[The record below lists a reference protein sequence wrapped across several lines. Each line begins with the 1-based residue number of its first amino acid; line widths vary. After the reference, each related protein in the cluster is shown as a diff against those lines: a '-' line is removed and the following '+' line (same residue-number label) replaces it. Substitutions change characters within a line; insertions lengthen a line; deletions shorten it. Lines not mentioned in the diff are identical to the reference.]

1 MLLIPNLSL
10 SVLQKEK
17 YWISLEISTFLEKSK
32 PYNVSPS
39 DRRVI
44 AMYCALEGVRN
55 RENDDE
61 RIASD
66 EQLILFPF

>member
-1 MLLIPNLSL
+1 
-10 SVLQKEK
+10 
-17 YWISLEISTFLEKSK
+17 
-32 PYNVSPS
+32 
-39 DRRVI
+39 
-44 AMYCALEGVRN
+44 MYCALEGIGK